1 MERAPASSAGGD
13 MDTMPNLNTRS
24 DAAPTATARQVEAL
38 VAYAF
43 APVHKAAL
51 GVAFGLTAGVLVGL
65 VTLTHLLVEHGEGLP
80 LGLLGQFFYGY
91 DVTLSG
97 AAIGF
102 FWAFVAGFVTGWFL
116 AFLKNLFTAL
126 WVFAIRAKAELSQ
139 PFLDHI

>member
-1 MERAPASSAGGD
+1 
-13 MDTMPNLNTRS
+13 MPNQNVPSDNATHAPTSS
-24 DAAPTATARQVEAL
+24 DAAAADPRDVDAL

-51 GVAFGLTAGVLVGL
+51 GVAFGLTAGVLTAL
-65 VTLTHLLVEHGEGLP
+65 LTLAHLLVEHGEGLP

-91 DVTLSG
+91 DLTALG

-102 FWAFVAGFVTGWFL
+102 FWAFIAGFVAGWFL
-116 AFLKNLFTAL
+116 AFLKNLFTAV
-126 WVFAIRAKAELSQ
+126 WVFAIRARAELSQ

>member
-1 MERAPASSAGGD
+1 MTRPIE
-13 MDTMPNLNTRS
+13 TMPKPVVKSES
-24 DAAPTATARQVEAL
+24 DSTSGAAAPPADPRAVAAL

-51 GVAFGLTAGVLVGL
+51 GMAFGVTGAILTVLV
-65 VTLTHLLVEHGEGLP
+65 TFAHLMVSHGEGLP

-91 DVTLSG
+91 DISPLG
-97 AAIGF
+97 ALIGA
-102 FWAFVAGFVTGWFL
+102 FWAFVAGFVAGWFL
-116 AFLKNLFTAL
+116 AFLKNLCTAI

>member
-1 MERAPASSAGGD
+1 MPIPVIGSESSSRPPAADPRA
-13 MDTMPNLNTRS
+13 
-24 DAAPTATARQVEAL
+24 VEAL

-51 GVAFGLTAGVLVGL
+51 GVAFGLTAAILTAL
-65 VTLTHLLVEHGEGLP
+65 VTLGHLMVSHGEGLP

-91 DVTLSG
+91 DISPAG
-97 AAIGF
+97 ALIGA
-102 FWAFVAGFVTGWFL
+102 FWAFVAGFVAGWFL
-116 AFLKNLFTAL
+116 AFLKNLCTAI